1 MRGGTVQINWHDL
14 QPVLTLDFHPV
25 SRRLATGGGDH
36 DIKIWAIASDDLDKK
51 LPTASYLSSLSSHSS
66 AVNVLRFSPSV
77 WLCVI
82 NPIFPT
88 GYMQEKIW
96 RPVLMTTPNL
106 SSRSPNASRTKRL
119 TVLSGRHNPSIFVTG
134 GGIILWK
141 LHINDDGS
149 EAWKVHKSLLFHR
162 KDVLDLQWSSDG
174 SFLVSASVDN
184 SCIIWD
190 ANKGAVQQM
199 LEGHL
204 HYVQGVAWDPLGQYI
219 ASLSSDRTCKI
230 YANKPQGKSK
240 NMEKMNFVCQH
251 TLVKAELQSHD
262 DSKPTVKTHLFHD
275 ETLPSFFR
283 RLAWSPDGSFLVL
296 PAGQCK
302 YSSEVVNTAY
312 IMSRRDLSRP
322 AIQLPGASKAIVA
335 VRFCPVLFSLR
346 GSQSEGL
353 FKLPYRAVFA
363 VATFNSLYVYD
374 TESAAPILIH
384 AGLHYAAIT
393 DIAWS
398 SDAKYLALS
407 SRDGYCTIIEF
418 ENEELGQPHI
428 VSGKKE
434 VTEANVTCRNT
445 KPLTVDSM
453 EVDFG
458 TSEVKMSACP
468 TDTMTTPPVLAKN
481 STLGIKEATERTAT
495 CGHAEPLKADSME
508 VDVGASKAKMEAN
521 PVSVEVTPPPVSAK
535 KSASRV
541 KEVTEGTATCEDA
554 KPLKADSMEVDVGAS
569 KAKTEANPASVEV
582 TPPPVSTKKSA
593 SSKPTKKR
601 ITPIAIN

>member
-36 DIKIWAIASDDLDKK
+36 DIKIWVIASDDSEEK
-51 LPTASYLSSLSSHSS
+51 LPTASYVSSLSSHSS
-66 AVNVLRFSPSV
+66 AVNVLRFSPS
-77 WLCVI
+77 
-82 NPIFPT
+82 
-88 GYMQEKIW
+88 GE
-96 RPVLMTTPNL
+96 NL
-106 SSRSPNASRTKRL
+106 AS
-119 TVLSGRHNPSIFVTG
+119 GADG
-134 GGIILWK
+134 GGIILWT
-141 LHINDDGS
+141 LHSTDDG
-149 EAWKVHKSLLFHR
+149 EAWKIHKSLLFHR

-174 SFLVSASVDN
+174 SYLVSASVDN

-190 ANKGAVQQM
+190 ANKGVVQQM

-204 HYVQGVAWDPLGQYI
+204 HYVQGVAWDPLGHYI

-240 NMEKMNFVCQH
+240 NTEKMNFVCQH
-251 TLVKAELQSHD
+251 TLVKAELQNHD
-262 DSKPTVKTHLFHD
+262 ESKPPIKTHLFHD

-296 PAGQCK
+296 PAGLCK
-302 YSSEVVNTAY
+302 YSSEVINTAY
-312 IMSRRDLSRP
+312 ILSRRDLSRP

-335 VRFCPVLFSLR
+335 VRFCPIVFTLR

-398 SDAKYLALS
+398 PDAKYLSLS

-418 ENEELGQPHI
+418 ENEELGQPHAL
-428 VSGKKE
+428 SGKKE
-434 VTEANVTCRNT
+434 VTEGNVTCRNT
-445 KPLTVDSM
+445 KPPTVDSM
-453 EVDFG
+453 EVDVG
-458 TSEVKMSACP
+458 TRKIKKSGS
-468 TDTMTTPPVLAKN
+468 PVG
-481 STLGIKEATERTAT
+481 T
-495 CGHAEPLKADSME
+495 
-508 VDVGASKAKMEAN
+508 
-521 PVSVEVTPPPVSAK
+521 VTPPPVLAENSTL
-535 KSASRV
+535 RM
-541 KEVTEGTATCEDA
+541 KEEGNVACEHA
-554 KPLKADSMEVDVGAS
+554 KPKADNMDVDVGAS
-569 KAKTEANPASVEV
+569 KAKTEASPMSVEV
-582 TPPPVSTKKSA
+582 TPPPVSAQKSA
-593 SSKPTKKR
+593 SSKPAKKR